1 MKKTKINA
9 PTVITCHVNADFDA
23 LSSMIAASK
32 LYPGSTLIF
41 PGSQEKNLKNFFIQ
55 SATYLYNFV
64 SFKDID
70 PSTVTRL
77 VIVDTRQKPRVK
89 HIAPLLENPDIKICL
104 YDHHPDSEED
114 IAGDVEVVKS
124 WGSTTSIISE
134 ILINKKISLTDDEAT
149 LLGLGIYEDTGCFTF
164 QSTTSHDFVAASWLL
179 TQGMD
184 LNMVSDLINR
194 DLSAEQV
201 SILNSLLESAIT
213 HKINGIDVVVTEVS
227 LEHYVGDFALL
238 AHKLLDMENIRVL
251 FALGRMHDRIHIVA
265 RSRTT
270 DVNVGKIC
278 SSLGGGGHSFAAS
291 TTIKHKS
298 LTQVKDELFGLL
310 YSQINPQILVS
321 HLMSSPSVTI
331 EKNKTISQ
339 ATEVMTRF
347 GLKAIPVLEA
357 QGGPCVGILEHQ
369 TADKAVSHGLG
380 KIPMKEYMVTEF
392 STLNKGD
399 DIYKVMEVIIGQRQR
414 LIPIVEED
422 RVIGVVTR
430 TDLINNIIKEPA
442 RIPESLLPEKK
453 RERNVKKIIRDR
465 LPQDIFSLLQ
475 KCGELS
481 REMGYHLY
489 IVGGFV
495 RDILLDRDNLDVDLV
510 VEGEGIT
517 YARRLALEL
526 GGRVRAH
533 HKFQTAVVILEN
545 GQKIDVATARLEYY
559 EHPAALPT
567 VELSSIKMDLYRRDF
582 SVNALAVHLNPD
594 NFGKLVDFFGGQ
606 RDIKD
611 KIIRVLHS
619 LSFVEDP
626 TRIIRAIRFEQR
638 FSFRLGSQTE
648 KLIKNAVDLNI
659 FHKLSGSRIFHELKM
674 IFEENNPLGSIVR
687 MENLGLL
694 RNIHPLLKLTP
705 TINKILLET
714 EKVINWFQ
722 LLYTEEDV
730 QTWIIYLLGLLN
742 ITNDAQT
749 GIIFNRFNLS
759 KKQEKEFFALRGQ
772 ISEAVAR
779 LYEWHRKQGTL
790 SELYFV
796 LNPLPVEGLIFL
808 MARSQKEDLRKKISY
823 FITQLRSTQ
832 TQLSGKD
839 LKKLGIEPGPV
850 YAEILQKLKAAQIDG
865 LSLDRQSQ
873 LEWVKEKYGSRV
885 GEINSPASLKKE
897 EQPVRQNHVR

>member
-1 MKKTKINA
+1 MKSFIHAPKAKPPADTDMKKTKIKA
-9 PTVITCHVNADFDA
+9 STVITCHVNADFDA
-23 LSSMIAASK
+23 LASMIAASK
-32 LYPGSTLIF
+32 LYPDSTLIF

-55 SATYLYNFV
+55 SATYLYNFK

-70 PSTVTRL
+70 PSTVSRL
-77 VIVDTRQKPRVK
+77 VIVDTRQKSRVK
-89 HIAPLLENPDIKICL
+89 HIAPLLDNPDIKIYL
-104 YDHHPDSEED
+104 FDHHPDSDED
-114 IAGDVEVVKS
+114 IPGHEETVKP
-124 WGSTTSIISE
+124 WGSTTSIISD
-134 ILINKKISLTDDEAT
+134 ILIKKDVSLTDDEAT
-149 LLGLGIYEDTGCFTF
+149 ILGLGIFEDTGCFTF
-164 QSTTSHDFVAASWLL
+164 KSTTSHDFDAASWLL
-179 TQGMD
+179 DQGMD

-201 SILNSLLESAIT
+201 SILNSLLESATT
-213 HKINGIDVVVTEVS
+213 HRINAIDVVVAEVS

-251 FALGRMHDRIHIVA
+251 FAIGRMQDRVHIVA

-270 DVNVGKIC
+270 DVDVGRIC
-278 SSLGGGGHSFAAS
+278 SSMGGGGHSFAAS
-291 TTIKHKS
+291 ATIKHKS

-321 HLMSSPSVTI
+321 HLMSSPSVVI

-347 GLKAIPVLEA
+347 GLKAIPVIEEENGL
-357 QGGPCVGILEHQ
+357 CVGILEHQ
-369 TADKAVSHGLG
+369 IADKAVSHGLG
-380 KIPMKEYMVTEF
+380 KIPLKEYMITDF
-392 STLNKGD
+392 STLDTRD
-399 DIYKVMEVIIGQRQR
+399 DIYSVMEVIIGQRQR
-414 LIPIVEED
+414 LIPIVEENS
-422 RVIGVVTR
+422 VIGVVTR

-453 RERNVKKIIRDR
+453 RERNVKKIIKDR
-465 LPQDIFSLLQ
+465 LPHDIFALLQ
-475 KCGELS
+475 RCGEFS
-481 REMGYHLY
+481 RDMGFQLY

-510 VEGEGIT
+510 VEGEGVT
-517 YARRLALEL
+517 FARRLAREL

-533 HKFQTAVVILEN
+533 HKFQTAVVILDN

-582 SVNALAVHLNPD
+582 SINALAVHLNPD

-611 KIIRVLHS
+611 KVIRVLHS

-626 TRIIRAIRFEQR
+626 TRIIRAIRFERR
-638 FSFRLGSQTE
+638 FAFRIGSQTE

-674 IFEENNPLGSIVR
+674 IFEENNPLGCIAR
-687 MENLGLL
+687 MEHFGLL

-705 TINKILLET
+705 SINNILLET

-722 LLYTEEDV
+722 LLYTEEEI
-730 QTWIIYLLGLLN
+730 QKWLLYLLGLLN
-742 ITNDAQT
+742 TINDAQAK
-749 GIIFNRFNLS
+749 IIFNRFS
-759 KKQEKEFFALRGQ
+759 ISPKQEKGFFVLRGQ
-772 ISEAVAR
+772 IREAVAG
-779 LYEWHRKQGTL
+779 LYQWQRKQGRP
-790 SELYFV
+790 SDLYFI
-796 LNPLPVEGLIFL
+796 LSPLSAEGLLFL

-823 FITQLRSTQ
+823 FITRLRNIQ
-832 TQLSGKD
+832 PQLSGKD
-839 LKKLGIEPGPV
+839 LKKMGIEPGPV
-850 YAEILQKLKAAQIDG
+850 YGRILQGLKAARIDG
-865 LSLDRQSQ
+865 LSDDFLVQK
-873 LEWVKEKYGSRV
+873 EWVKNNFPDMV
-885 GEINSPASLKKE
+885 KE
-897 EQPVRQNHVR
+897 

>member
-1 MKKTKINA
+1 MKKTKIDA

-23 LSSMIAASK
+23 LASMIAASK
-32 LYPGSTLIF
+32 LYPDSVLIF

-55 SATYLYNFV
+55 SATYLYNFK
-64 SFKDID
+64 SFKDIN
-70 PSTVTRL
+70 PGSVTKL
-77 VIVDTRQKPRVK
+77 IIVDTRQRSRVK
-89 HIAPLLENPDIKICL
+89 HVDPLLDNPGVSIHL

-114 IAGDVEVVKS
+114 IAGDEEIIRP
-124 WGSTTSIISE
+124 WGSTTSIISKR
-134 ILINKKISLTDDEAT
+134 LIEKDVSLTEDEAT
-149 LLGLGIYEDTGCFTF
+149 ILGLGIFEDTGCFTF
-164 QSTTSHDFVAASWLL
+164 KSTTRHDFDAASWLL

-201 SILNSLLESAIT
+201 SILNSLLESAST
-213 HKINGIDVVVTEVS
+213 HKINGIDVVVTEIS

-251 FALGRMHDRIHIVA
+251 FAMGRMHDRIHIVA

-270 DVNVGKIC
+270 DVDVGKIC
-278 SSLGGGGHSFAAS
+278 SSMGGGGHSFAAS
-291 TTIKHKS
+291 ATVKHKS

-321 HLMSSPSVTI
+321 HLMSSPPVNI

-347 GLKAIPVLEA
+347 GLKAIPVVETD
-357 QGGPCVGILEHQ
+357 GGPCVGILEHQ
-369 TADKAVSHGLG
+369 IADKAVSHGLG
-380 KIPMKEYMVTEF
+380 KIPLKEYMITDF
-392 STLNKGD
+392 STLNKTD

-414 LIPIVEED
+414 LIPIVDENSI
-422 RVIGVVTR
+422 IGVVTR
-430 TDLINNIIKEPA
+430 TDLINTIIKEPA

-453 RERNVKKIIRDR
+453 RERNVKKIIKDR
-465 LPQDIFSLLQ
+465 LPDDIFSLLA
-475 KCGELS
+475 KCGELA
-481 REMGYHLY
+481 ENMGFQSY

-495 RDILLDRDNLDVDLV
+495 RDILLDRDNYDVDLV
-510 VEGEGIT
+510 VEGEGIAF
-517 YARRLALEL
+517 ARRLAQEF

-533 HKFQTAVVILEN
+533 HKFQTAVVILDS

-582 SVNALAVHLNPD
+582 SINALAVHLNPE

-638 FSFRLGSQTE
+638 FSFRIGSQTE
-648 KLIKNAVDLNI
+648 KLIKNAVELNI
-659 FHKLSGSRIFHELKM
+659 FHELSGARIFHELKM
-674 IFEENNPLGSIVR
+674 IFDESNPLGCISK
-687 MENLGLL
+687 MEHFGLL

-705 TINKILLET
+705 GINNVLLET

-722 LLYTEEDV
+722 LLYTEEDI
-730 QTWIIYLLGLLN
+730 QKWILYLLGLLN
-742 ITNDAQT
+742 TINDAQAK
-749 GIIFNRFNLS
+749 IIFNRFNLS
-759 KKQEKEFFALRGQ
+759 QKQEQIFFTLRAQ
-772 ISEAVAR
+772 IREAVAR
-779 LYEWHRKQGTL
+779 LYEWNRKKGNL
-790 SELYFV
+790 SSLYFI
-796 LNPLPVEGLIFL
+796 LNPLPAEGLLFL

-823 FITQLRSTQ
+823 FITQLRNIEP
-832 TQLSGKD
+832 QLSGKD
-839 LKKLGIEPGPV
+839 LKKLGIEPGPL
-850 YAEILQKLKAAQIDG
+850 YGQILQQLKAAQIDG
-865 LSLDRQSQ
+865 LSCNRQDQ
-873 LEWVKEKYGSRV
+873 LEWVKKNYPAKTGNNNPS
-885 GEINSPASLKKE
+885 SP
-897 EQPVRQNHVR
+897 

>member
-1 MKKTKINA
+1 MKKPKINA

-23 LSSMIAASK
+23 LASMIAASK
-32 LYPGSTLIF
+32 LYPDSTLIF

-55 SATYLYNFV
+55 SATYLYNFK

-70 PSTVTRL
+70 PKTVKKL
-77 VIVDTRQKPRVK
+77 VIVDTRQKSRVK
-89 HIAPLLENPDIKICL
+89 HIAPLLDSPGISIDL

-114 IAGDVEVVKS
+114 IAGDGENIRP

-134 ILINKKISLTDDEAT
+134 ILINKRISLTEDEAT
-149 LLGLGIYEDTGCFTF
+149 ILGLGIFEDTGCFTF
-164 QSTTSHDFVAASWLL
+164 KSTTSHDFDAASWLL

-201 SILNSLLESAIT
+201 SILNALLESAIT

-251 FALGRMHDRIHIVA
+251 FAMGRMQDRIHIVA

-270 DVNVGKIC
+270 DVDVGKIC
-278 SSLGGGGHSFAAS
+278 SSIGGGGHSFAAS
-291 TTIKHKS
+291 ATIKHKS

-321 HLMSSPSVTI
+321 HLMSSPSVNI

-347 GLKAIPVLEA
+347 GLKAIPVVESN
-357 QGGPCVGILEHQ
+357 GGPCVGILEHQ
-369 TADKAVSHGLG
+369 IADKAVSHGLG
-380 KIPMKEYMVTEF
+380 KIPLKEYMITDF
-392 STLNKGD
+392 STLNKDD

-414 LIPIVEED
+414 LIPIVEENSI
-422 RVIGVVTR
+422 IGVVTR
-430 TDLINNIIKEPA
+430 TDLINTIIKEPA

-453 RERNVKKIIRDR
+453 RERNVKKIIKDR
-465 LPQDIFSLLQ
+465 LPGDIYALLE
-475 KCGELS
+475 KCGRLS
-481 REMGYHLY
+481 RDMGYQLY

-510 VEGEGIT
+510 VEGDGIAF
-517 YARRLALEL
+517 ARRLAQEL

-533 HKFQTAVVILEN
+533 HKFQTAVVILES
-545 GQKIDVATARLEYY
+545 GQKIDIATARLEYY

-582 SVNALAVHLNPD
+582 SVNALAVHLNPEH
-594 NFGKLVDFFGGQ
+594 FGKLVDFFGGQ

-638 FSFRLGSQTE
+638 FSFRIGSQTE

-674 IFEENNPLGSIVR
+674 IFEENNPLGCISR
-687 MENLGLL
+687 MENFGLL

-705 TINKILLET
+705 GINHVLLET

-730 QTWIIYLLGLLN
+730 QKWVLYLLGLLN
-742 ITNDAQT
+742 TINDAQAK
-749 GIIFNRFNLS
+749 IIFNRFNLS
-759 KKQEKEFFALRGQ
+759 KKQEQAFFTLRGQ
-772 ISEAVAR
+772 IREAVAR
-779 LYEWHRKQGTL
+779 LYEWHRNKGSL
-790 SELYFV
+790 SRLHFI
-796 LNPLPVEGLIFL
+796 LNPLPAEGLLFL
-808 MARSQKEDLRKKISY
+808 MARSQKKDLRKKISY
-823 FITQLRSTQ
+823 FITHLRNIEP
-832 TQLSGKD
+832 QLSGKD
-839 LKKLGIEPGPV
+839 LKKLGIEPGPLFGQ
-850 YAEILQKLKAAQIDG
+850 ILKELKAAQIDG
-865 LSLDRQSQ
+865 LSCNRQDQ
-873 LEWVKEKYGSRV
+873 IEWVKKNYSSMVEEKK
-885 GEINSPASLKKE
+885 AS
-897 EQPVRQNHVR
+897 N

>member
-1 MKKTKINA
+1 MKKTRIDA

-32 LYPGSTLIF
+32 LYPDAILIF

-55 SATYLYNFV
+55 SATYLYNFK

-70 PSTVTRL
+70 PTTVTRL
-77 VIVDTRQKPRVK
+77 VIVDTRQKSRVK
-89 HIAPLLENPDIKICL
+89 HVAPLLDNPEISVHM

-114 IAGDVEVVKS
+114 IAADEEVVRP
-124 WGSTTSIISE
+124 WGSTTAIISE
-134 ILINKKISLTDDEAT
+134 ILIAKNISLTEDEAT
-149 LLGLGIYEDTGCFTF
+149 ILGLGIYEDTGCFTF
-164 QSTTSHDFVAASWLL
+164 KSTTRHDFDAASWLL
-179 TQGMD
+179 VQGMD

-201 SILNSLLESAIT
+201 SILNALLESATT
-213 HKINGIDVVVTEVS
+213 HKINGIDVVVAEVS

-251 FALGRMHDRIHIVA
+251 FALGRMHDRIHIVS

-291 TTIKHKS
+291 ATIKHKS

-321 HLMSSPSVTI
+321 HLMSSPSVII
-331 EKNKTISQ
+331 EKNQTISR
-339 ATEVMTRF
+339 ATEIMTRF
-347 GLKAIPVLEA
+347 GLKAIPVVETDK
-357 QGGPCVGILEHQ
+357 GPCVGILEHQ
-369 TADKAVSHGLG
+369 IADKAVSHGLG
-380 KIPMKEYMVTEF
+380 KIPLKEYMITDF
-392 STLNKGD
+392 STLNTKD

-414 LIPIVEED
+414 LIPIVEEHK
-422 RVIGVVTR
+422 VIGVVTR
-430 TDLINNIIKEPA
+430 TDLINNIIQEPA

-453 RERNVKKIIRDR
+453 RERNIKKIIRDR
-465 LPQDIFSLLQ
+465 LPNSIYNLLQ

-481 REMGYHLY
+481 RDMGYQLY
-489 IVGGFV
+489 TVGGFV

-517 YARRLALEL
+517 FARKLAGEL

-533 HKFQTAVVILEN
+533 HKFQTAVVILDN

-582 SVNALAVHLNPD
+582 SINALAVHLNPE

-611 KIIRVLHS
+611 KVIRVLHS

-626 TRIIRAIRFEQR
+626 TRIIRAIRFEHR
-638 FSFRLGSQTE
+638 FAFRIGSQTE

-674 IFEENNPLGSIVR
+674 IFEEDNPLGCIIR
-687 MENLGLL
+687 MENFGLL

-705 TINKILLET
+705 SINNLLLET

-722 LLYTEEDV
+722 LLYTEEDI
-730 QTWIIYLLGLLN
+730 QKWMLYLLGILN
-742 ITNDAQT
+742 TINDAQAK
-749 GIIFNRFNLS
+749 IIFNRFNIS
-759 KKQEKEFFALRGQ
+759 QKQEQCFFILRGQ
-772 ISEAVAR
+772 IREAVAG
-779 LYEWHRKQGTL
+779 LHAWQKNKGNL
-790 SELYFV
+790 SELFFI
-796 LNPLPVEGLIFL
+796 LNPLQAEGLLFL
-808 MARSQKEDLRKKISY
+808 MARSQKEDMRKQISY
-823 FITQLRSTQ
+823 FITQLRNTQ

-839 LKKLGIEPGPV
+839 LKKMGIEPGPIFGQ
-850 YAEILQKLKAAQIDG
+850 ILNDLKAAQIDG
-865 LSLDRQSQ
+865 LSCDRQSQ
-873 LEWVKEKYGSRV
+873 LDWVKKNYASRV
-885 GEINSPASLKKE
+885 KPLVSSSSRNSG
-897 EQPVRQNHVR
+897 